1 MRRLCLCHLPLLLV
15 LLPALAAGQQ
25 ATSGQSSAGE
35 AAAQTAAGGE
45 AGKAEQARPADTS
58 KPPRVLLIVGKD
70 CPRCERELAR
80 LRRPGGDFEKLRSRG
95 WKIGSGPENHLQ
107 IVDREALRTL
117 SEEVAAQVADQP
129 LPKVICVRDQEIVRS
144 FTTGCTTPL
153 DMWTFGWLIKGI
165 DERPPGWVPEK
176 ARVESTGH
184 YPLRGNHWSID
195 EDWNPS
201 RERVI
206 AHLAAPITGIRFPS
220 VTRSRPGRT
229 RSSARCTTI
238 CTSRKWGAR
247 TIRAGA
253 GGLESVQRHAQTA
266 GALRRFAQRYQVRC
280 GHVGGRRSLGYNALL
295 S

>member
-1 MRRLCLCHLPLLLV
+1 MSRLCLCHLPLFLDPP
-15 LLPALAAGQQ
+15 PALAAGQQ

-70 CPRCERELAR
+70 CPRCEGQLAR
-80 LRRPGGDFEKLRSRG
+80 LRRPGGDFKKLRSRG
-95 WKIGSGPENHLQ
+95 WEIGSGPDKHLQ
-107 IVDREALRTL
+107 IVDREVLRTL

-129 LPKVICVRDQEIVRS
+129 LPKVIWRLRDQEIVRS

-201 RERVI
+201 RKLVI
-206 AHLAAPITGIRFPS
+206 ALSRGPNHGHQIS
-220 VTRSRPGRT
+220 VSYEMETWSYEELRSLHDNLHEQEM
-229 RSSARCTTI
+229 
-238 CTSRKWGAR
+238 WGAM
-247 TIRAGA
+247 
-253 GGLESVQRHAQTA
+253 
-266 GALRRFAQRYQVRC
+266 
-280 GHVGGRRSLGYNALL
+280 
-295 S
+295 